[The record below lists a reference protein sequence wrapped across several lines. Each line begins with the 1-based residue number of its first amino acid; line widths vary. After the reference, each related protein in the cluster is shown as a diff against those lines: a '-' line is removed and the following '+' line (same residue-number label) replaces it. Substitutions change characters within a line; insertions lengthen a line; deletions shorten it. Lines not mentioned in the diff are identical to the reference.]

1 MAATTRH
8 RAPVTLHGTIPP
20 PGVWSDE
27 GHGVRK
33 RVFNLGDDLVPLHSA
48 QDFVSNNS
56 FFSNGAG
63 DGQAKAFAQAREIS
77 LDHVLKP
84 PPPPATI
91 TSDTGA
97 ASSPLQSSHGGAPP
111 AAFPGALAASSPV
124 RRISAVRLQDA
135 SSLGPTPGAS
145 ASPQRVFVDGAWRLN
160 LGAPAPAA
168 SMGSPDMSGSWA
180 FRGAAPDAS
189 SGALGGRAPALQQSY
204 GGGSGGG
211 TPASS
216 STLAL
221 SASRASLLVEEGK
234 RFVTH
239 ESERQFQLDNIA
251 LAASR
256 GSAKA
261 LERQR
266 SIDSDREMLDDW
278 TARWGYPDRRFSLQ
292 DSPSRRRLDPTV
304 TQPTLVGFQLA
315 TATNGS

>member
-1 MAATTRH
+1 MAAATRH

-20 PGVWSDE
+20 PRVWSDE
-27 GHGVRK
+27 GHAVRK

-84 PPPPATI
+84 PPPPATT
-91 TSDTGA
+91 TSDTPGA
-97 ASSPLQSSHGGAPP
+97 SDIPLHSSHGGAPP
-111 AAFPGALAASSPV
+111 AAFPPAAGSSPM

-135 SSLGPTPGAS
+135 SSLGLTSGAS

-168 SMGSPDMSGSWA
+168 AVGSPDRSSWG
-180 FRGAAPDAS
+180 FRGAAPDHAS
-189 SGALGGRAPALQQSY
+189 SGGGLAA
-204 GGGSGGG
+204 
-211 TPASS
+211 PASS
-216 STLAL
+216 STLTL
-221 SASRASLLVEEGK
+221 SASRASLLVDEGK

-256 GSAKA
+256 GTAKT

-266 SIDSDREMLDDW
+266 SIDSDREMLDEW

-292 DSPSRRRLDPTV
+292 DSPSRRRFDPTAS
-304 TQPTLVGFQLA
+304 QPTLVGFQLQLA
-315 TATNGS
+315 TATNWS